1 MLKLD
6 SYRAQQLGLVLKN
19 FFPEQNKLAV
29 LTRNFGRLDLLA
41 TGKLSSGTFSEL
53 AITKI
58 SYGMII
64 GFTIPN
70 LITPKHSGL
79 PNNFAG
85 PVGEYNLMTELAS
98 GSKIKIAE
106 LELIYL
112 PTVLP
117 AQLLF
122 WHQLLELI
130 FYTVPVSLYIHGLF
144 EQVCLVGANL
154 NLFSHSGQ
162 KLLILCKV
170 LSLLGIYPVDYQ
182 NFPPELRALIR
193 QPIDISTYQK
203 IDLGW
208 ESVLQQWWQ
217 SSMAAHPKVKFFKTC
232 GLLL

>member
-6 SYRAQQLGLVLKN
+6 SYREQQLGLVLKN

-29 LTRNFGRLDLLA
+29 LTRNFGRLDLSLTNHLSNRLA
-41 TGKLSSGTFSEL
+41 SKL

-64 GFTIPN
+64 GFVIPN
-70 LITPKHSGL
+70 FTNSKISGL
-79 PNNFAG
+79 ANNSDAQ
-85 PVGEYNLMTELAS
+85 VTVYNS
-98 GSKIKIAE
+98 ISE
-106 LELIYL
+106 LEIVYL

-117 AQLLF
+117 NQLLF

-130 FYTVPVSLYIHGLF
+130 FYTVPVSLYIPGFF
-144 EQVCLVGANL
+144 EQVCLVSANL

-182 NFPPELRALIR
+182 NFPSELHALIR

-208 ESVLQQWWQ
+208 EPILQRWWQ
-217 SSMAAHPKVKFFKTC
+217 TSIAAHPKVYLFKTMAY
-232 GLLL
+232 

>member
-1 MLKLD
+1 MLNN
-6 SYRAQQLGLVLKN
+6 YRAQQLGLVLKN
-19 FFPEQNKLAV
+19 FFPEQNKLAI
-29 LTRNFGRLDLLA
+29 LTRNFGRLDLLVA
-41 TGKLSSGTFSEL
+41 SQSTSKL

-58 SYGMII
+58 SYGMLI
-64 GFTIPN
+64 GFTGA
-70 LITPKHSGL
+70 TG
-79 PNNFAG
+79 
-85 PVGEYNLMTELAS
+85 
-98 GSKIKIAE
+98 AE
-106 LELIYL
+106 LDSANFTKSTGVHKFKITTVELVYL

-130 FYTVPVSLYIHGLF
+130 FYTVPVGLYIPGFF
-144 EQVCLVGANL
+144 EQIGLVSANL

-182 NFPPELRALIR
+182 NFPLELQVLIR

-217 SSMAAHPKVKFFKTC
+217 TSMAAHPKVKFFKTY